1 MSCIY
6 IHISKA
12 FITLVMQFLG
22 FHNVRR
28 PGVRWPGTAF
38 KPNCL
43 DCQIITKNTGR
54 FENYTGPCKAV
65 GLALCLCLCCTVRG
79 HYWYINQTWRG
90 CRLQTPSVAVSQ
102 RGTLGWR
109 EPRPVPRTCFEV
121 SPLMLTWVP
130 PTHPGLGVDLQLE
143 LQAYTSATETRDLE
157 PHLWTTPQLTA
168 TLDP

>member
-130 PTHPGLGVDLQLE
+130 PTHSQTNKQKALRREWGRIFCLGWWENKQSSHKRHVAKE
-143 LQAYTSATETRDLE
+143 
-157 PHLWTTPQLTA
+157 
-168 TLDP
+168 